1 MIERNSTAC
10 AQEITTIK
18 PNCVITGVTMPT
30 QQFEK
35 LKEQLKQLSPQQLK
49 ALQGEISSQL
59 QPNSD
64 NLLSE
69 EELAALSQLFR

>member
-1 MIERNSTAC
+1 MCTRDNHD
-10 AQEITTIK
+10 Q

-59 QPNSD
+59 QPSSD

>member
-1 MIERNSTAC
+1 
-10 AQEITTIK
+10 
-18 PNCVITGVTMPT
+18 MPT

-69 EELAALSQLFR
+69 EELTALSQLFR

>member
-1 MIERNSTAC
+1 MLERNESRLRKGDNLE
-10 AQEITTIK
+10 QL
-18 PNCVITGVTMPT
+18 NCVITGDTMPT

-59 QPNSD
+59 QPRSD
-64 NLLSE
+64 NLLNE
-69 EELAALSQLFR
+69 EELTALSQLFR

>member
-1 MIERNSTAC
+1 MLEWNESRLRKGDNLE
-10 AQEITTIK
+10 QL
-18 PNCVITGVTMPT
+18 NCVITGDTMPT

-59 QPNSD
+59 QPRSD
-64 NLLSE
+64 NLLNE
-69 EELAALSQLFR
+69 EELTALSQLFR

>member
-1 MIERNSTAC
+1 MIERNSSRFCIRDNHDQT
-10 AQEITTIK
+10 
-18 PNCVITGVTMPT
+18 NCVNTGDTMPT

-69 EELAALSQLFR
+69 EELTALSQLFR

>member
-1 MIERNSTAC
+1 MIEMNSSRLSIRDSHD
-10 AQEITTIK
+10 QL
-18 PNCVITGVTMPT
+18 NGVNTGDSMPT

-49 ALQGEISSQL
+49 MLQGEISSQL
-59 QPNSD
+59 EPSSD

-69 EELAALSQLFR
+69 EELNVLSQLFR

>member
-1 MIERNSTAC
+1 MIERNSSRLC
-10 AQEITTIK
+10 RRDNHDQ
-18 PNCVITGVTMPT
+18 PNCVITGDTMPT

-69 EELAALSQLFR
+69 EELTALSQLFR